1 MAMILGTAQL
11 LIQIPE
17 AQSLKDRR
25 RVIRSI
31 VQRVRARFD
40 VAIAEIDDQQYWQ
53 SARIGLVA
61 VSNSSKHVD
70 EVIQQVIG
78 FVEQSLQSGY
88 LADVHTEILHLG
100 E

>member
-11 LIQIPE
+11 SIQIPE
-17 AQSLKDRR
+17 AHSLKDRR
-25 RVIRSI
+25 RVVKSI
-31 VQRVRARFD
+31 VERVRARFD

-70 EVIQQVIG
+70 EVVQQVIG
-78 FVEQSLQSGY
+78 FVEQNLRDGY
-88 LADVHTEILHLG
+88 LSDVQTEILHVG
-100 E
+100 R